1 MIRFD
6 VLNRFTGE
14 TQFSTEIDCGE
25 DADRSIK
32 LGLAVQWALEN
43 GADLRGASLRN
54 ADLRGA
60 SLRNADLHYAN
71 LRGANLS
78 YANLS
83 YANLRGAD
91 LRGADLRNADL
102 RGASLRNA
110 NLSGVDLRGADLW
123 SVVGEKKYIK
133 SLQVEDY
140 SISYTSDVL
149 QIGCKKIPIA
159 KWWDFTDAQIAEMD
173 GDRALAFWRKW
184 KDWLR
189 DLVEVR
195 SPAEPTGYVEKEGEA
210 K

>member
-60 SLRNADLHYAN
+60 DL
-71 LRGANLS
+71 S
-78 YANLS
+78 
-83 YANLRGAD
+83 GAD

-102 RGASLRNA
+102 RGVD
-110 NLSGVDLRGADLW
+110 LSGVDLRGADLW

-149 QIGCKKIPIA
+149 QIGCKKFPIA

-195 SPAEPTGYVEKEGEA
+195 SPAEPTGYVEKEGEV